1 MVYRPVASKAPHV
14 DPSSDAV
21 SGEIVATDPISKAA
35 QTVAGSSLTKAIQ
48 VDEIGQITGT
58 GNIVEASQAAITASL
73 TGFKSP
79 PTNQSRQDH
88 VYTVDIGN
96 GSWTWRQLLKLR
108 GLAARFLRARVGNGT
123 RINFWF
129 DHWTVL
135 GPLINA
141 FGPTGPSELALLL
154 VGISEVLV
162 LRQQKNYR
170 LL

>member
-1 MVYRPVASKAPHV
+1 MDSRFNDTVHSLRPVASKAPHV

-96 GSWTWRQLLKLR
+96 GKLFVDLTPE
-108 GLAARFLRARVGNGT
+108 GLITNGQ
-123 RINFWF
+123 NF
-129 DHWTVL
+129 
-135 GPLINA
+135 
-141 FGPTGPSELALLL
+141 
-154 VGISEVLV
+154 
-162 LRQQKNYR
+162 
-170 LL
+170 

>member
-1 MVYRPVASKAPHV
+1 MDSFTASQPPFSSPARLGPVASKAPHV

-79 PTNQSRQDH
+79 PTNQPRQDH

-96 GSWTWRQLLKLR
+96 GKLFGDLTPE
-108 GLAARFLRARVGNGT
+108 GLITNGQ
-123 RINFWF
+123 NFT
-129 DHWTVL
+129 HSS
-135 GPLINA
+135 GSS
-141 FGPTGPSELALLL
+141 SELESLSLKMKMIL
-154 VGISEVLV
+154 TRGMINS
-162 LRQQKNYR
+162 
-170 LL
+170 